1 VADHRGHLA
10 GPLLHYLEEDARP
23 LGPGETAR
31 ADRIDVVMPAPAT
44 APCNWFVGR
53 GCALL
58 FLGSPLPG
66 AVTQQFSP
74 TERIDLGSLAV
85 THYESPE
92 PVPVSPEALL
102 GPRVAG
108 GLVLATD

>member
-1 VADHRGHLA
+1 MGGS
-10 GPLLHYLEEDARP
+10 GPLLHYLEDEARP
-23 LGPGETAR
+23 LGPGESVR
-31 ADRIDVVMPAPAT
+31 ADRIDVVMPAAAT

-53 GCALL
+53 GCALI

-66 AVTQQFSP
+66 PVTQQFSA

-85 THYESPE
+85 TRYESPE
-92 PVPVSPEALL
+92 PVPVSPESLL